1 MKYRV
6 MSTDYETKTK
16 PVEIWTEIKA
26 ADELQAALF
35 FAQSIM
41 NGPEDGEEMEIW
53 VQSDKLYKFNV
64 WAEVKFNIDQLSS
77 NS

>member
-6 MSTDYETKTK
+6 MSSDYETKTK

-35 FAQSIM
+35 FALGIM
-41 NGPEDGEEMEIW
+41 TDPRHGDEIEVW

-64 WAEVKFNIDQLSS
+64 WVEVKFNIDQL
-77 NS
+77 